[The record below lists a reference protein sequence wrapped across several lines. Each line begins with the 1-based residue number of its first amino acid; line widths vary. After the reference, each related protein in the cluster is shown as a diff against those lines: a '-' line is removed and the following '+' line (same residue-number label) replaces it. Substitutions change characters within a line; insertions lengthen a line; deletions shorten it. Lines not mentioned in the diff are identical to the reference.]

1 MVIDTNVL
9 LYHLDGRAPVVA
21 LLDRLDRLGEPL
33 RISVVTRIE
42 VLGHPRV
49 AGALD
54 ASIRRFLDRFV
65 LLSLTDAVVERTIAV
80 RRSAR
85 LKLPDAVIA
94 ATALEA
100 GETLITHDR
109 RGFSG
114 VAGLRILDPLPPVGG
129 VPGPAELRE
138 KSLRYHP
145 APAAAG
151 RGAPSTRR
159 NPVGAPRR
167 PAEARRAKAGR
178 VRPPTAPANSSR
190 PRPRPKVSK

>member
-9 LYHLDGRAPVVA
+9 LCHLDGRAPVVG

-33 RISVVTRIE
+33 RISIVSRIE

-49 AGALD
+49 VGALD
-54 ASIRRFLDRFV
+54 ATIPRFLDRFILV
-65 LLSLTDAVVERTIAV
+65 SLTNAVVERTIAV
-80 RRSAR
+80 RRSAH

-114 VAGLRILDPLPPVGG
+114 VAGLRLLDPLPSVGG
-129 VPGPAELRE
+129 APGPSEARE
-138 KSLRYHP
+138 PRVRY
-145 APAAAG
+145 
-151 RGAPSTRR
+151 
-159 NPVGAPRR
+159 
-167 PAEARRAKAGR
+167 RRAK
-178 VRPPTAPANSSR
+178 
-190 PRPRPKVSK
+190 PR